1 MRRARVHRRN
11 VQERNAGRLE
21 SIVLGSHFF
30 FIVSRANRF
39 LNLGLM
45 KLLFTDLDGTL
56 LTDDKRI
63 LDADMAAIEGMLS
76 RGHKLVL
83 CTGRPLTSAKQL
95 AQKYGF
101 DKPGFFLVSFNGGL
115 IYDYATES
123 AILTRYIPVDEVKF
137 IMDAAHRCG
146 MHAHTYSGDLVV
158 SEYETEQL
166 KTYCRLMKMDYVVV
180 KDIREYYGKFINVV
194 VKPPIKVNIITPFD
208 HSSLVDF
215 RAEMRKTTAGKLFDV
230 FSKPEM
236 LEFSHMQSNKGDAV
250 RFMAEYYK
258 VPLEDTIAVGD
269 EENDCPMIEAAGVGV
284 AVANASPVAKAA
296 ADYVT
301 ANDNNH
307 SAIAEVIEKFVGE

>member
-1 MRRARVHRRN
+1 
-11 VQERNAGRLE
+11 
-21 SIVLGSHFF
+21 
-30 FIVSRANRF
+30 
-39 LNLGLM
+39 M

-63 LDADMAAIEGMLS
+63 LDADMAAIEGMLL

-115 IYDYATES
+115 IYDYATEK

-137 IMDAAHRCG
+137 IMDAAHRYG

-180 KDIREYYGKFINVV
+180 KDIRDYYGEFINVV

-284 AVANASPVAKAA
+284 AVANASPVAKDI

-307 SAIAEVIEKFVGE
+307 SAIAEVIEKFVM

>member
-1 MRRARVHRRN
+1 
-11 VQERNAGRLE
+11 
-21 SIVLGSHFF
+21 
-30 FIVSRANRF
+30 
-39 LNLGLM
+39 M

-56 LTDDKRI
+56 LTDDKQI
-63 LDADMAAIEGMLS
+63 LDDDMKAIEGMLE

-83 CTGRPLTSAKQL
+83 CTGRPLASAKQL

-115 IYDYATES
+115 IYDYATEQ
-123 AILTRYIPVDEVKF
+123 AILTRYIPVEEVKF
-137 IMDAAHRCG
+137 IMDAAHRYG
-146 MHAHTYSGDLVV
+146 MHAHTYSGDYVV

-180 KDIREYYGKFINVV
+180 KDIREYYGDFINVV

-250 RFMAEYYK
+250 RFMADFYK
-258 VPLEDTIAVGD
+258 VPVADTIAVGD

-301 ANDNNH
+301 TNDNNH
-307 SAIAEVIEKFVGE
+307 SAIAEVIEKFAT

>member
-1 MRRARVHRRN
+1 MKKIAWRIT
-11 VQERNAGRLE
+11 
-21 SIVLGSHFF
+21 SFTKF
-30 FIVSRANRF
+30 SR
-39 LNLGLM
+39 M

-63 LDADMAAIEGMLS
+63 LDADMAAIDAMLS

-115 IYDYATES
+115 IYDYATEK

-137 IMDAAHRCG
+137 IMDAAHRYG

-180 KDIREYYGKFINVV
+180 KDIREYYGEFINVV

-284 AVANASPVAKAA
+284 AVANASPVAKDI

-307 SAIAEVIEKFVGE
+307 SAIAEVIEKFVLG

>member
-1 MRRARVHRRN
+1 
-11 VQERNAGRLE
+11 
-21 SIVLGSHFF
+21 
-30 FIVSRANRF
+30 
-39 LNLGLM
+39 M

-56 LTDDKRI
+56 LTDDKTI
-63 LDADMAAIEGMLS
+63 LDVDMKAIEGMLA

-101 DKPGFFLVSFNGGL
+101 DKPGFLLVSFNGGL
-115 IYDYATES
+115 IYDYATEQS
-123 AILTRYIPVDEVKF
+123 ILTRYIPVESVKF
-137 IMDAAHRCG
+137 IMDAAHKAG

-180 KDIREYYGKFINVV
+180 KDIRDYYGEFINVV
-194 VKPPIKVNIITPFD
+194 VKPP
-208 HSSLVDF
+208 
-215 RAEMRKTTAGKLFDV
+215 GKLFDV

-250 RFMAEYYK
+250 RFMADFYK
-258 VPLEDTIAVGD
+258 VPLSDTIAVGD
-269 EENDCPMIEAAGVGV
+269 EENDCPMIEAAGVGI
-284 AVANASPVAKAA
+284 AMANASDVAKSV

-301 ANDNNH
+301 KADNNH
-307 SAIAEVIEKFVGE
+307 GGIAEIIEKFAN

>member
-1 MRRARVHRRN
+1 
-11 VQERNAGRLE
+11 
-21 SIVLGSHFF
+21 
-30 FIVSRANRF
+30 
-39 LNLGLM
+39 M

-63 LDADMAAIEGMLS
+63 LDADMAAIDAMLS

-115 IYDYATES
+115 IYDYATEK
-123 AILTRYIPVDEVKF
+123 AILTRYIPVEEVKF
-137 IMDAAHRCG
+137 IMDAAHRYG
-146 MHAHTYSGDLVV
+146 MHAHTYSGDYVV

-180 KDIREYYGKFINVV
+180 KDIREYYGEFINVV

-250 RFMAEYYK
+250 RFMADFYK
-258 VPLEDTIAVGD
+258 VPLSDTIAVGD
-269 EENDCPMIEAAGVGV
+269 EENECPMIEAAGVGI
-284 AVANASPVAKAA
+284 AMANASEVAKSVAK
-296 ADYVT
+296 YVT
-301 ANDNNH
+301 TADNNH
-307 SAIAEVIEKFVGE
+307 GGIAEIIEKFTF

>member
-1 MRRARVHRRN
+1 
-11 VQERNAGRLE
+11 
-21 SIVLGSHFF
+21 
-30 FIVSRANRF
+30 
-39 LNLGLM
+39 M

-63 LDADMAAIEGMLS
+63 LDADMAAIEAMLS

-115 IYDYATES
+115 IYDYATEK

-137 IMDAAHRCG
+137 IMDAAHRYG
-146 MHAHTYSGDLVV
+146 MHAHTYSGDFVV

-180 KDIREYYGKFINVV
+180 KDIREYYGEFVNVV
-194 VKPPIKVNIITPFD
+194 VKPPIKVNIITPFE
-208 HSSLVDF
+208 HSGLVDF

-236 LEFSHMQSNKGDAV
+236 LEFSHMLSNKGDAV

>member
-1 MRRARVHRRN
+1 
-11 VQERNAGRLE
+11 
-21 SIVLGSHFF
+21 
-30 FIVSRANRF
+30 
-39 LNLGLM
+39 M

-56 LTDDKRI
+56 LTDDKQI
-63 LDADMAAIEGMLS
+63 LDVDMKAIEGMLE

-115 IYDYATES
+115 IYDYATEQS
-123 AILTRYIPVDEVKF
+123 ILTRYIPVESVKF
-137 IMDAAHRCG
+137 IMDAAHRAG

-180 KDIREYYGKFINVV
+180 KDIRDYYGDFINVV
-194 VKPPIKVNIITPFD
+194 VKPPIKVNIITPFNHD
-208 HSSLVDF
+208 SLLDF

-250 RFMAEYYK
+250 LFMADFYK
-258 VPLEDTIAVGD
+258 VPLSDTIAVGD

-284 AVANASPVAKAA
+284 AMLNASPVAKKAA
-296 ADYVT
+296 NYVT
-301 ANDNNH
+301 TVDNNH
-307 SAIAEVIEKFVGE
+307 GGIAEVIEKFVI